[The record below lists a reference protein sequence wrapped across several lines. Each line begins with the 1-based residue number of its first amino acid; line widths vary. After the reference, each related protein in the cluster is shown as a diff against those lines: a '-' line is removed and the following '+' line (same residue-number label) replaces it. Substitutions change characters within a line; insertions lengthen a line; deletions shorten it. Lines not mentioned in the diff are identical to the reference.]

1 MKLITPTHLNAHTPV
16 PEAGVLTV
24 PNDADPRTLN
34 LAGVQRV
41 DLHFP
46 AFTDGRAYSQ
56 AYLLRRRLGFQ
67 GDIRAT
73 GDVLADQLP
82 LMARS
87 GFTEALL
94 RADQDLA
101 SAQRQLS
108 RFPEYYQGD
117 AVQPQP
123 RFARAASA
131 RSAAREAA
139 GVTAA
144 A

>member
-1 MKLITPTHLNAHTPV
+1 MKLITPPQLNAHTPV
-16 PEAGVLTV
+16 PEAGVLTL

-34 LAGVQRV
+34 LEGVQRV

-56 AYLLRRRLGFQ
+56 AFLLRRRLGFQ

-94 RADQDLA
+94 RADQDLEA
-101 SAQRQLS
+101 ARRQLS
-108 RFPEYYQGD
+108 RFADYYQGD

-123 RFARAASA
+123 RFARTPGADA
-131 RSAAREAA
+131 RAARVAT
-139 GVTAA
+139 TA
-144 A
+144 